1 MSMETTPSR
10 YHPVHV
16 TLHWLIF
23 LLVVLMLGAGKV
35 LMPGVPADN
44 PQKAFVL
51 QTHAYIGGLIA
62 VLLVVRL
69 ILRFATKRP
78 APADAGNA
86 FLNFLAKAVHFILY
100 LLLVGMAV
108 SGLGLFQQ
116 ANLPAVFSGAAPY
129 PQDFYQYLPRLGHG
143 LLSTLLVLTI
153 LLHAGAALYHQFVRK
168 DNLLARMWFGRR

>member
-10 YHPVHV
+10 YHPAHV

-23 LLVVLMLGAGKV
+23 LLVVLMLGIGKV
-35 LMPGVPADN
+35 LIPAVSSDDL
-44 PQKAFVL
+44 QKAFML
-51 QTHAYIGGLIA
+51 QAHAYIGGLIA
-62 VLLVVRL
+62 VLLIVRL
-69 ILRFATKRP
+69 VLRFTTKRP
-78 APADAGNA
+78 APTDAGNA

-116 ANLPAVFSGAAPY
+116 ANLPAVFSGAVPY
-129 PQDFYQYLPRLGHG
+129 PQDFFQYLPRLGHG

-153 LLHAGAALYHQFVRK
+153 LLHAGAALYHQFVRR